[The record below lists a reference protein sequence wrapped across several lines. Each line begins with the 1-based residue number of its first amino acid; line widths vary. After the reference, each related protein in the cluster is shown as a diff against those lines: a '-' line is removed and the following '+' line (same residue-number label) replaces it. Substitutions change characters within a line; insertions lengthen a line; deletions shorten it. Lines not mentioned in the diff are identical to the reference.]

1 MSSNPVKTKTLSLR
15 TRLGIGA
22 AVLGAGS
29 LLTAAILYI
38 GMQLVADRLETALA
52 SETRMARY
60 ATLSTQAATFL
71 VVATEAVQT
80 GQPTDIRMDRVSPIV
95 DRLRST
101 FLLLREDVKD
111 AVRAAEALGLDEQAR
126 YGTQSLGLARMAA
139 LLDSALRGLGGD
151 GDDPSALRAHIDSF
165 ASNFDPL
172 LCQAVYTEVLFRN
185 AILDGIKTLR
195 QTLSLTALGIAA
207 LSVLLTAGFY
217 FRLIRPQFARLDR
230 LRAAAHRVGQED
242 FGVALP
248 ETRQDE
254 IGQLYSETNRMAA
267 ALSDRK
273 EAVRSEW
280 SRLNATIDART
291 KELRAANV
299 KLSEIDENRR
309 RLFADISHE
318 LRTPLTV
325 ILMEAQIG
333 KTSGSD
339 ARAAFST
346 IESRAARLNRRIDD
360 LLRVARSDNGQLA
373 LDPGPVGIA
382 ELIAAVTEEVQAEI
396 DNAGMALTTGPLPDG
411 TLWCDP
417 NWARQVL
424 VGLVR
429 NTIRHAREG
438 GHVHFAADL
447 STDTADI
454 AVLDNGPGIAGADQ
468 ARVFDR
474 FSQAGGDKGHGFG
487 IGLALARWVSETQGG
502 DISLTSPVPQ
512 GQALGDAPG
521 TKIVVRLPLEEG

>member
-1 MSSNPVKTKTLSLR
+1 MSSKPVKTKTLSLR

-38 GMQLVADRLETALA
+38 GMQQVADRLETALA

-60 ATLSTQAATFL
+60 ATLSTHAATFL

-80 GQPTDIRMDRVSPIV
+80 GQSRDIRMDRVSTV
-95 DRLRST
+95 VERLRAT
-101 FLLLREDVKD
+101 FGLLQADVQD
-111 AVRAAEALGLDEQAR
+111 AVRDAEALGLDEQSR
-126 YGTQSLGLARMAA
+126 YGTQSLGLARMEA
-139 LLDSALRGLGGD
+139 LLDSALRGLD
-151 GDDPSALRAHIDSF
+151 ADNDDQAGLRAHIDSF

-172 LCQAVYTEVLFRN
+172 LSQAVNTEVLFRN
-185 AILDGIKTLR
+185 AILEGIEILR
-195 QTLSLTALGIAA
+195 QRLSLMAFGIAA
-207 LSVLLTAGFY
+207 LSVLLAAGFY

-242 FGVALP
+242 FAVALP

-267 ALSDRK
+267 GLSARK
-273 EAVRSEW
+273 QAVQLEW
-280 SRLNATIDART
+280 TRLNATIDART
-291 KELRAANV
+291 AELRAANE

-333 KTSGSD
+333 KTGGSD
-339 ARAAFST
+339 AQEAFST

-373 LDPGPVGIA
+373 LDPAPVGISD
-382 ELIAAVTEEVQAEI
+382 LVAAVTDEIQAEL
-396 DNAGMALTTGPLPDG
+396 DNAGIALTTGPLPDA

-417 NWARQVL
+417 NWVRQVL

-438 GHVHFAADL
+438 RQVHLAACQTGDL
-447 STDTADI
+447 AEI
-454 AVLDNGPGIAGADQ
+454 AVLDNGPGIAEADQ

-474 FSQAGGDKGHGFG
+474 FGQAGGDKGHGFG
-487 IGLALARWVSETQGG
+487 IGLALARWVIETQGG
-502 DISLTSPVPQ
+502 EISLTSPVPRP
-512 GQALGDAPG
+512 QALGDAPG
-521 TKIVVRLPLEEG
+521 TKIAVRLPLAQG